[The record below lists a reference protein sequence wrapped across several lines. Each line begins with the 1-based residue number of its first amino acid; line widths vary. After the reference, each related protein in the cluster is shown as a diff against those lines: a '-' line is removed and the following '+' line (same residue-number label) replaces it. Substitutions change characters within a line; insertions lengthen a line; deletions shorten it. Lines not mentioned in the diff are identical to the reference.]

1 MRLRNHPVGAGT
13 ISMTQ
18 IRLRRGSLGLALV
31 LAALVAGGAAM
42 TVPAPARADDPAV
55 AVPPVKAGETLAD
68 VLLPGGKPVGLTS
81 KQMRELAG
89 GEQAANALFNRLT
102 AGAADVTPPNFP
114 GVVRKRPDGTTV
126 TYLLPVKGGA
136 PPTILLETAKLPITE
151 LQFPPNPGRD
161 GGGGM

>member
-1 MRLRNHPVGAGT
+1 MAHIP
-13 ISMTQ
+13 
-18 IRLRRGSLGLALV
+18 RRRSCLGVAV
-31 LAALVAGGAAM
+31 ALAALAVGWTAM
-42 TVPAPARADDPAV
+42 TPAKAQDAAV
-55 AVPPVKAGETLAD
+55 ALPPAKTGETLAD
-68 VLLPGGKPVGLTS
+68 VLLPGGKPVGQTS

-114 GVVRKRPDGTTV
+114 GVVRKRPDGVTV

-136 PPTILLETAKLPITE
+136 PPTILVEAAKIPISE

-161 GGGGM
+161 GGGM